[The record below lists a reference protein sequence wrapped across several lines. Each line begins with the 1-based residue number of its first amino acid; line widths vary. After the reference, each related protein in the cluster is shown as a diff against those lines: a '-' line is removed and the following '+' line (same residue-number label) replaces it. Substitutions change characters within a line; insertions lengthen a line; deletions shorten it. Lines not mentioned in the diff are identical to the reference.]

1 MMAGNPVST
10 MRMSVALVEVD
21 ALRPAISTSK
31 LRLRILALTA
41 YDGRSDASR
50 LLFMLFMVPLIAFV
64 MISAVM
70 MRSPAD
76 WSHDRLMLSTIVN
89 LERLETRN
97 SNNLMVVRP
106 QR

>member
-1 MMAGNPVST
+1 
-10 MRMSVALVEVD
+10 MSVALVEID
-21 ALRPAISTSK
+21 ALRPDISTSM
-31 LRLRILALTA
+31 LRLRILALTG
-41 YDGRSDASR
+41 YDGRTDGSR
-50 LLFMLFMVPLIAFV
+50 LIYLLFMVPLITFV

-97 SNNLMVVRP
+97 SNNLMAVKP

>member
-1 MMAGNPVST
+1 
-10 MRMSVALVEVD
+10 
-21 ALRPAISTSK
+21 
-31 LRLRILALTA
+31 
-41 YDGRSDASR
+41 
-50 LLFMLFMVPLIAFV
+50 MVPLITFV

-97 SNNLMVVRP
+97 SNNLMAVKP